1 MSTSIKEAMEKAF
14 TMKKPISLPPE
25 WDDEKYQPE
34 PQATNETNQ
43 PKENEMQAT
52 QNQAPLNTPRDYR
65 GRNFVQETFNYIK
78 ANPGMTKQQYIVALM
93 NEGHKEGTATS
104 YLSQLLRS
112 GLLRSDDQGHIV
124 AYYPEYD
131 PSKITKMLTK
141 ARTKRKV
148 VKIVKREEP
157 KVTSDEQIER
167 ARNLGDLLRAKL
179 EALPVMVDTTAFN
192 AEQFVNQQLTIKQAQ
207 DVYVYLRKVF
217 GGNQA

>member
-1 MSTSIKEAMEKAF
+1 MSTSLREAMEKAF
-14 TMKKPISLPPE
+14 TMKQPMSLPPE

-34 PQATNETNQ
+34 TQATNETNQ
-43 PKENEMQAT
+43 PKENQMQAT
-52 QNQAPLNTPRDYR
+52 QTQAPLNTPRDYR

-179 EALPVMVDTTAFN
+179 EALPVVGVNPTFN

-217 GGNQA
+217 GGNQ

>member
-1 MSTSIKEAMEKAF
+1 MTASLREAMEKAF
-14 TMKKPISLPPE
+14 TMKKPMALPPE

-34 PQATNETNQ
+34 PEATNQ
-43 PKENEMQAT
+43 PKENQMQAT
-52 QNQAPLNTPRDYR
+52 QTQQTINNVHNYR
-65 GRNFVQETFNYIK
+65 GRNLVKEMFDYIK
-78 ANPGMTKQQYIVALM
+78 ANPGMNKQQYIVALM
-93 NEGHKEGTATS
+93 NEGHKEGTATA
-104 YLSQLLRS
+104 YMSQLLRS

-131 PSKITKMLTK
+131 PSKITKLNSK
-141 ARTKRKV
+141 PKRKV

-157 KVTSDEQIER
+157 VS
-167 ARNLGDLLRAKL
+167 NLGDVLRAKL

-217 GGNQA
+217 GG